1 MIHLYEGTGKGKTT
15 AAMGLALRAA
25 GCGWRVIVVEFLK
38 DGTSGEALA
47 LAGLPNVAVLADKA
61 TAKFTFAMDEA
72 DRARAR
78 EAHDR
83 MIGEAIRAAEAAI
96 EDGGGGKGA
105 RAQVMIVLDE
115 ALDAIAHGLA
125 DETLVRRAAALSQRG
140 AEIVFTGRTAP
151 AYLAD
156 AADYITEMECLRHPY
171 ERGVPARRG
180 VEW

>member
-1 MIHLYEGTGKGKTT
+1 MIHIYEGTGKGKTT

-38 DGTSGEALA
+38 DGTSGEARV

-61 TAKFTFAMDEA
+61 TAKFTFAMDED

-78 EAHDR
+78 DAHDR
-83 MIGEAIRAAEAAI
+83 MIEEAIRAAEAAM
-96 EDGGGGKGA
+96 EDSSDGGA
-105 RAQVMIVLDE
+105 RTQVMIVFDE

-125 DETLVRRAAALSQRG
+125 DEALVRRAAGLSQRG
-140 AEIVFTGRTAP
+140 AEIVFTGRKAP
-151 AYLAD
+151 ACLAD

-171 ERGVPARRG
+171 EQGVPARRG